1 MRRRMDVDDQQECQY
16 VSEGV
21 PAYRWR
27 IKFFVGAHS
36 CTFYVCI
43 LCLDYTSGINE
54 NFYFKK
60 V

>member
-1 MRRRMDVDDQQECQY
+1 MDVDDQQECQY

-36 CTFYVCI
+36 CTFYVFCVWITPLELMRIFI
-43 LCLDYTSGINE
+43 LKK
-54 NFYFKK
+54 FKK
-60 V
+60 IF